1 MPIIKVTKAD
11 LAKTLNLNPGWY
23 QAQIVRVHPPKKSSA
38 GDSIN
43 FQLDYLIEHSSGK
56 EIPVTYNSKLMG
68 KINEPYKAV
77 FGKDMDTDTEFDLD
91 QLLGKKLD
99 VKIQPVEYNGNMID
113 NIVGCLPYKKSME
126 ANPY

>member
-11 LAKTLNLNPGWY
+11 LAKTLNLDPAWY
-23 QAQIVRVHPPKKSSA
+23 QATIVKVHAPSRSKA

-43 FQLDYLIEHSSGK
+43 FGLDYLIDHPSGK

-77 FGKDMDTDTEFDLD
+77 FGKNLEPDTEFDLD
-91 QLLGKKLD
+91 MMLGKKLD
-99 VKIQPVEYNGNMID
+99 VKIQPAEYNGNMID
-113 NIVGCLPYKKSME
+113 NIVAYLPFGKSKE
-126 ANPY
+126 AAPF